1 MADVSIPG
9 TKIALLTTNGVE
21 QAELEQPIA
30 ALRKASGTPVIV
42 SPQESQIQAMQ
53 GDWEHADHF
62 DVDVHLPS
70 ANPEDYAG
78 LVLPGGTLNA
88 DTLRTDEDAQRFVKS
103 FFDSGKPVAAIC
115 HGPWILTE
123 VGADERM
130 RLRDLPLKSHERLFH
145 ERVPLPEQVPR
156 LERAPLLKWAP
167 LLERV
172 PLPEWD
178 PLLERVPLL
187 ERAPLLKWVPLLEW
201 VRQRVEPVARRRQP
215 RPSAVEGP

>member
-88 DTLRTDEDAQRFVKS
+88 DTLRTNEDAQRFVKS

-123 VGADERM
+123 VGAASGRTMTSYPSLKTDLINAGATWVDEAAVVSDGLVTSRNPK
-130 RLRDLPLKSHERLFH
+130 DLDDFNREFLTLLADSHGR
-145 ERVPLPEQVPR
+145 
-156 LERAPLLKWAP
+156 
-167 LLERV
+167 
-172 PLPEWD
+172 
-178 PLLERVPLL
+178 
-187 ERAPLLKWVPLLEW
+187 
-201 VRQRVEPVARRRQP
+201 
-215 RPSAVEGP
+215 